1 MIFSTILGFAF
12 IQIPWE
18 SHVVFSAFFG
28 KTESRAYW
36 RSYAGFALCAVAL
49 CAVAWLAARAV
60 PLGGLPGL
68 FTKAAAAMAATAL
81 CMALVFRGDLV
92 AVLGKLRKRN

>member
-28 KTESRAYW
+28 KAESRAYW
-36 RSYAGFALCAVAL
+36 RSYAGFALCAAAL
-49 CAVAWLAARAV
+49 CAIAWLAVHAV
-60 PLGGLPGL
+60 PLGGVPGL
-68 FTKAAAAMAATAL
+68 FAKAAAATAATAL
-81 CMALVFRGDLV
+81 CMAFAFRGDL
-92 AVLGKLRKRN
+92 ATVLGKLRRRS

>member
-1 MIFSTILGFAF
+1 MGFAF

-36 RSYAGFALCAVAL
+36 RDQAAFAALALALCAA
-49 CAVAWLAARAV
+49 AWHVSGLV
-60 PLGGLPGL
+60 PLDAIL
-68 FTKAAAAMAATAL
+68 K
-81 CMALVFRGDLV
+81 VI
-92 AVLGKLRKRN
+92 GK